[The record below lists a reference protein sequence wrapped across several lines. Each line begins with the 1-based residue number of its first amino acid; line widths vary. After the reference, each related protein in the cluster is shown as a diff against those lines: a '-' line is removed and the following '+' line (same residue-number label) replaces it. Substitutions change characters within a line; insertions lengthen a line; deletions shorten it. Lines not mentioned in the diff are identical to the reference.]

1 MRELQK
7 KSATKKVAILIAIL
21 IFLFSLFKVGQSLAS
36 TDSFIITDAAISSKS
51 DTAEVNNLNYED
63 YSLKSNIVFHNVG
76 DSVTYR
82 INIKNNEDVNY
93 TIVSVSDNNENE
105 YISYEYDNYE
115 GVKFNSKDELSFYI
129 TEKYVKEI
137 TDIANRDQTFSTNIY
152 ITLVDENGEES
163 QAEIPIN
170 KPSSPK
176 TGDNLGIY
184 ATMATVSLL
193 TLIVLVKMKKG
204 QNCGKHMKLY
214 SMLLIGILVIPTVSE
229 AVTFKKID
237 ITIDNIVSL
246 QDKLIFTYKVND
258 EVTERIINYN
268 DIVGELEAPDKN
280 GYNFIGWQKENG
292 ELLDLNAPITEDT
305 SVEAKYEIRTYRIQY
320 DLNGGSVQSAN
331 PTTYT
336 VEDEITLNNPTKS
349 GVRFKGWTGS
359 NGNTPQ
365 TSVTIEKGTTGDKN
379 YTANWQGPETFE
391 IKFDSNGGSP
401 VSTKYITEGNTLG
414 TLEIPEKENYKF
426 RGWYTD
432 NNYTTKVD
440 KNTVPTESTTYYAK
454 WVDRLETVF
463 SIENAVTFNGQNQD
477 IADGEVPDEYLGSDG
492 RFVDSHIA
500 LFNNANFDKDFEIG
514 FTIVSYDPDNQDS
527 NTKRQFAFV
536 NTKNENGTTNVRP
549 GFVFR
554 SYERDKNKLELAAAT
569 TASHNTIF
577 DNYSTITNVK
587 IYREGKKL
595 YYSINGGEKIAADVD
610 YSTFT
615 RRFNTTTT
623 FGASIQEDGTVYRH
637 LRATLSDMYIKL
649 EVDDYQE
656 N

>member
-7 KSATKKVAILIAIL
+7 KSATKKVAILIVIL

-63 YSLKSNIVFHNVG
+63 YSLKSNIVFHKIG

-93 TIVSVSDNNENE
+93 TVVSVSDNNENE

-137 TDIANRDQTFSTNIY
+137 TDIANRDQTFSTNMY

-163 QAEIPIN
+163 QAKIPIN
-170 KPSSPK
+170 KPSGPK

-193 TLIVLVKMKKG
+193 TLIVLLKMKKG
-204 QNCGKHMKLY
+204 QNCGRHMKLY

-246 QDKLIFTYKVND
+246 QDKIIFTYKVGDVVN
-258 EVTERIINYN
+258 EKILNYN
-268 DIVGELEAPDKN
+268 DLVEELEEPEKN

-292 ELLDLNAPITEDT
+292 DLLDLNTPIAEDT
-305 SVEAKYEIRTYRIQY
+305 SVEAKYEIINYNISY
-320 DLNGGSVQSAN
+320 NLDGGSIESGN

-336 VEDEITLNNPTKS
+336 VEDEITLINPTKS
-349 GVRFKGWTGS
+349 GVKFTGWTGS

-365 TSVTIEKGTTGDKN
+365 TSVKINKGSTGDKT
-379 YTANWQGPETFE
+379 YKANWKEPETYE
-391 IKFDSNGGSP
+391 IKFDSNGGNDIPS
-401 VSTKYITEGNTLG
+401 KYVAEGTAIGELQ
-414 TLEIPEKENYKF
+414 IPEKENYKF

-432 NNYTTKVD
+432 NSYTTKVNE
-440 KNTVPTESTTYYAK
+440 NTVPTESTTYYAK
-454 WVDRLETVF
+454 WVDWLETVF
-463 SIENAVTFNGQNQD
+463 SIESPVTFNGKD
-477 IADGEVPDEYLGSDG
+477 VAIADGEVPDQYLGSDG
-492 RFVDSHIA
+492 KFVNSHVA
-500 LFNNANFDKDFEIG
+500 LFSEENYDKDFEIG
-514 FTIVSYDPDNQDS
+514 FTIESFDPDDQDLIE
-527 NTKRQFAFV
+527 KRQYAFV
-536 NTKNENGTTNVRP
+536 NTKDEDGSTNIRP

-554 SYERDKNKLELAAAT
+554 VLSNDKNKLELAAAT
-569 TASHNTIF
+569 NTTKNTTF
-577 DNYSTITNVK
+577 NDYRTVNYVK
-587 IYREGKKL
+587 IYRQKKKI
-595 YYSINGGEKIAADVD
+595 YYSINGGEKKLINLDFQN
-610 YSTFT
+610 YTGRFSTE
-615 RRFNTTTT
+615 TT
-623 FGASIQEDGTVYRH
+623 FGASVQQDGTPFRH
-637 LRATLSDMYIKL
+637 LRGTLSNMYVKL
-649 EVDDYQE
+649 EVDDYK
-656 N
+656 

>member
-93 TIVSVSDNNENE
+93 TVVSVSDNNENE

-359 NGNTPQ
+359 NGNSPQ

-432 NNYTTKVD
+432 NTYTTKVD

-527 NTKRQFAFV
+527 TTKRQFAFV

-554 SYERDKNKLELAAAT
+554 TYERDKSKLELAAAT

-595 YYSINGGEKIAADVD
+595 YYSINDGEKIAADVD

>member
-7 KSATKKVAILIAIL
+7 KSASKKVAILIVIL

-63 YSLKSNIVFHNVG
+63 YSLKSNIVFHKIG

-246 QDKLIFTYKVND
+246 QDKIIFTYKVGDVVN
-258 EVTERIINYN
+258 EKILNYN
-268 DIVGELEAPDKN
+268 DLVDELEEPEKN

-292 ELLDLNAPITEDT
+292 DLLDLNTPITEDT
-305 SVEAKYEIRTYRIQY
+305 SVEAKYEIINYNISY
-320 DLNGGSVQSAN
+320 NLDGGSIESGN

-336 VEDEITLNNPTKS
+336 VEDEITLINPTKS
-349 GVRFKGWTGS
+349 GVKFTGWTGS

-365 TSVTIEKGTTGDKN
+365 TSVKINKGSTGDKT
-379 YTANWQGPETFE
+379 YKANWKEPETYE
-391 IKFDSNGGSP
+391 IKFDSNGGNDIPS
-401 VSTKYITEGNTLG
+401 KYVAEGTAIGKLQ
-414 TLEIPEKENYKF
+414 IPEKENYKF

-432 NNYTTKVD
+432 NSYTTKVNE
-440 KNTVPTESTTYYAK
+440 NTVPTESTTYYAK
-454 WVDRLETVF
+454 WVDWLETVF
-463 SIENAVTFNGQNQD
+463 SIESPVTFNGKD
-477 IADGEVPDEYLGSDG
+477 VAIADGEVPDQYLGSDG
-492 RFVDSHIA
+492 KFVNSHVA
-500 LFNNANFDKDFEIG
+500 LFSEENYDKDFEIG
-514 FTIVSYDPDNQDS
+514 FTIESFDPDDQDLIE
-527 NTKRQFAFV
+527 KRQYAFV
-536 NTKNENGTTNVRP
+536 NTKDEDGSTNIRP

-554 SYERDKNKLELAAAT
+554 VLSSDKNKLELAAAT
-569 TASHNTIF
+569 NTTKNTTF
-577 DNYSTITNVK
+577 NDYRTVNYVK
-587 IYREGKKL
+587 IYRQKKKI
-595 YYSINGGEKIAADVD
+595 YYSINGGEKKLINLDFQN
-610 YSTFT
+610 YTGRFSTE
-615 RRFNTTTT
+615 TT
-623 FGASIQEDGTVYRH
+623 FGASVQQDGTPFRH
-637 LRATLSDMYIKL
+637 LRGTLSNMYVKL

-656 N
+656 

>member
-93 TIVSVSDNNENE
+93 TVVSVSDNNENE

-432 NNYTTKVD
+432 NTYTTKVD

-527 NTKRQFAFV
+527 TTKRQFAFV

-554 SYERDKNKLELAAAT
+554 SYERDKSKLELAAAT
-569 TASHNTIF
+569 TSSHNTIF

-595 YYSINGGEKIAADVD
+595 YYSINDGEKIAADVD

>member
-7 KSATKKVAILIAIL
+7 KSASKKVAILIVIL

-63 YSLKSNIVFHNVG
+63 YSLKSNIVFHKIG

-82 INIKNNEDVNY
+82 INIINNEDVNY

-170 KPSSPK
+170 KPSGPK

-246 QDKLIFTYKVND
+246 QDKIIFTYKVGDVVN
-258 EVTERIINYN
+258 EKILNYN
-268 DIVGELEAPDKN
+268 DLVDELEEPEKN

-292 ELLDLNAPITEDT
+292 DLLDLNTPITEDT
-305 SVEAKYEIRTYRIQY
+305 SVEAKYEIINYNISY
-320 DLNGGSVQSAN
+320 NLDGGSIESGN

-336 VEDEITLNNPTKS
+336 VEDEITLINPTKS
-349 GVRFKGWTGS
+349 GVKFTGWTGS

-365 TSVTIEKGTTGDKN
+365 TSVKINKGSTGDKT
-379 YTANWQGPETFE
+379 YKANWKEPETYE
-391 IKFDSNGGSP
+391 IKFDSNGGNDIPS
-401 VSTKYITEGNTLG
+401 KYVAEGTAIGKLQ
-414 TLEIPEKENYKF
+414 IPEKENYKF

-432 NNYTTKVD
+432 NSYTTKVNE
-440 KNTVPTESTTYYAK
+440 NTVPTESTTYYAK
-454 WVDRLETVF
+454 WVDWLETVF
-463 SIENAVTFNGQNQD
+463 SIESPVTFNGKD
-477 IADGEVPDEYLGSDG
+477 VAIADGEVPDQYLGSDG
-492 RFVDSHIA
+492 KFVNSHVA
-500 LFNNANFDKDFEIG
+500 LFSEENYDKDFEIG
-514 FTIVSYDPDNQDS
+514 FTIESFDPDDQDLIE
-527 NTKRQFAFV
+527 KRQYAFV
-536 NTKNENGTTNVRP
+536 NTKDEDGSTNIRP

-554 SYERDKNKLELAAAT
+554 VLSSDKNKLELAAAT
-569 TASHNTIF
+569 NTTKNTTF
-577 DNYSTITNVK
+577 NDYRTVNYVK
-587 IYREGKKL
+587 IYRQKKKI
-595 YYSINGGEKIAADVD
+595 YYSINGGEKKLINLDFQN
-610 YSTFT
+610 YTGRFSTE
-615 RRFNTTTT
+615 TT
-623 FGASIQEDGTVYRH
+623 FGASVQQDGTPFRH
-637 LRATLSDMYIKL
+637 LRGTLSNMYVKL
-649 EVDDYQE
+649 EVE
-656 N
+656 PKES

>member
-7 KSATKKVAILIAIL
+7 KSATKKVAILIVIL

-63 YSLKSNIVFHNVG
+63 YSLKSNIVFHKIG

-93 TIVSVSDNNENE
+93 TVVSVSDNNENE

-137 TDIANRDQTFSTNIY
+137 TDIANRDQTFSTNMY

-163 QAEIPIN
+163 QAKIPIN
-170 KPSSPK
+170 KPSGPK

-193 TLIVLVKMKKG
+193 TLIVLLKMKKG
-204 QNCGKHMKLY
+204 QNCGRHMKLY

-246 QDKLIFTYKVND
+246 QDKIIFTYKVGDVVN
-258 EVTERIINYN
+258 EKILNYN
-268 DIVGELEAPDKN
+268 DLVEELEEPEKN

-292 ELLDLNAPITEDT
+292 DLLDLNTPITEDT
-305 SVEAKYEIRTYRIQY
+305 SVEAKYEIINYNISY
-320 DLNGGSVQSAN
+320 NLDGGSIESGN

-336 VEDEITLNNPTKS
+336 VEDEITLINPTKS
-349 GVRFKGWTGS
+349 GVKFTGWTGS

-365 TSVTIEKGTTGDKN
+365 TSVKINKGSTGDKT
-379 YTANWQGPETFE
+379 YKANWKEPETYE
-391 IKFDSNGGSP
+391 IKFDSNGGNDIPS
-401 VSTKYITEGNTLG
+401 KYVAEGTAIGELQ
-414 TLEIPEKENYKF
+414 IPEKENYKF

-432 NNYTTKVD
+432 NSYTTKVNE
-440 KNTVPTESTTYYAK
+440 NTVPTESTTYYAK
-454 WVDRLETVF
+454 WVDWLETVF
-463 SIENAVTFNGQNQD
+463 SIESPVTFNGKD
-477 IADGEVPDEYLGSDG
+477 VAIADGEVPDQYLGSDG
-492 RFVDSHIA
+492 KFVNSHVA
-500 LFNNANFDKDFEIG
+500 LFSEENYDKDFEIG
-514 FTIVSYDPDNQDS
+514 FTIESFDPDDQDLIE
-527 NTKRQFAFV
+527 KRQYAFV
-536 NTKNENGTTNVRP
+536 NTKDEDGSTNIRP

-554 SYERDKNKLELAAAT
+554 VLSSDKNKLELAAAT
-569 TASHNTIF
+569 NTTKNTTF
-577 DNYSTITNVK
+577 NDYRTVNYVK
-587 IYREGKKL
+587 IYRQKKKI
-595 YYSINGGEKIAADVD
+595 YYSINGGEKKLINLDFQN
-610 YSTFT
+610 YTGRFSTE
-615 RRFNTTTT
+615 TT
-623 FGASIQEDGTVYRH
+623 FGASVQQDGTPFRH
-637 LRATLSDMYIKL
+637 LRGTLSNMYVKL
-649 EVDDYQE
+649 EVDDYK
-656 N
+656 

>member
-7 KSATKKVAILIAIL
+7 KSATKKVAILIVIL
-21 IFLFSLFKVGQSLAS
+21 VFLFSLFKVGQSLAS

-93 TIVSVSDNNENE
+93 TVVSVSDNNENE

-137 TDIANRDQTFSTNIY
+137 TNIANRDQTFSTNIY

-214 SMLLIGILVIPTVSE
+214 SMLLIVILVIPTVSE

-246 QDKLIFTYKVND
+246 QDKLLFTYKVND

-359 NGNTPQ
+359 NGNSPQ

-401 VSTKYITEGNTLG
+401 VSTKYITEGNSLG

-432 NNYTTKVD
+432 NTYTTKVD

-527 NTKRQFAFV
+527 TTKRQFAFV

-554 SYERDKNKLELAAAT
+554 SYERDKSKLELAAAT
-569 TASHNTIF
+569 TSSHNTIF

-595 YYSINGGEKIAADVD
+595 YYSINDGEKIAADVD

-623 FGASIQEDGTVYRH
+623 FGARRWNGI
-637 LRATLSDMYIKL
+637 
-649 EVDDYQE
+649 
-656 N
+656 

>member
-7 KSATKKVAILIAIL
+7 KSASKKVAILIVIL

-63 YSLKSNIVFHNVG
+63 YSLKSNIVFHKIG

-170 KPSSPK
+170 KPSGPK

-246 QDKLIFTYKVND
+246 QDKIIFTYKVGDVVN
-258 EVTERIINYN
+258 EKILNYN
-268 DIVGELEAPDKN
+268 DLVDELEEPEKN

-292 ELLDLNAPITEDT
+292 DLLDLNTPITEDT
-305 SVEAKYEIRTYRIQY
+305 SVEAKYEIINYNISY
-320 DLNGGSVQSAN
+320 NLDGGSIESGN

-336 VEDEITLNNPTKS
+336 VEDEITLINPTKS
-349 GVRFKGWTGS
+349 GVKFTGWTGS

-365 TSVTIEKGTTGDKN
+365 TSVKINKGSTGDKT
-379 YTANWQGPETFE
+379 YKANWKEPETYE
-391 IKFDSNGGSP
+391 IKFDSNGGNDIPS
-401 VSTKYITEGNTLG
+401 KYVAEGTAIGKLQ
-414 TLEIPEKENYKF
+414 IPEKENYKF

-432 NNYTTKVD
+432 NSYTTKVNE
-440 KNTVPTESTTYYAK
+440 NTVPTESTTYYAK
-454 WVDRLETVF
+454 WVDWLETVF
-463 SIENAVTFNGQNQD
+463 SIESPVTFNGKD
-477 IADGEVPDEYLGSDG
+477 VAIADGEVPDQYLGSDG
-492 RFVDSHIA
+492 KFVNSHVA
-500 LFNNANFDKDFEIG
+500 LFSEENYDKDFEIG
-514 FTIVSYDPDNQDS
+514 FTIESFDPDDQDLIE
-527 NTKRQFAFV
+527 KRQYAFV
-536 NTKNENGTTNVRP
+536 NTKDEDGSTNIRP

-554 SYERDKNKLELAAAT
+554 VLSSDKNKLELAAAT
-569 TASHNTIF
+569 NTTKNTTF
-577 DNYSTITNVK
+577 NDYRTVNYVK
-587 IYREGKKL
+587 IYRQKKKI
-595 YYSINGGEKIAADVD
+595 YYSINGGEKKLINLDFQN
-610 YSTFT
+610 YTGRFSTE
-615 RRFNTTTT
+615 TT
-623 FGASIQEDGTVYRH
+623 FGASVQQDGTPFRH
-637 LRATLSDMYIKL
+637 LRGTLSNMYVKL

-656 N
+656 